1 MAVTGDAVTGR
12 PTALPTRKV
21 AAGGVA
27 GTMATMVIWLYDTCG
42 LPGAPVA
49 PEVASTLTAVATFAA
64 SYATPP
70 APVETVLPDEDE
82 LPLGQ
87 FG

>member
-1 MAVTGDAVTGR
+1 MAVSGDAVTGR

-21 AAGGVA
+21 AGGGIA
-27 GTMATMVIWLYDTCG
+27 GTVGTLVIWLYDTCG
-42 LPGAPVA
+42 LPGSPVP
-49 PEVASTLTAVATFAA
+49 PEVAAALAMAAAFAA
-64 SYATPP
+64 SYAVPP

-82 LPLGQ
+82 APFRQ

>member
-21 AAGGVA
+21 AGGGIAGV
-27 GTMATMVIWLYDTCG
+27 MATMAIWLYDTCG

-49 PEVASTLTAVATFAA
+49 PEVAATLATVATFAA

-70 APVETVLPDEDE
+70 ASIETVLPAEDE
-82 LPLGQ
+82 LPLRQ